1 MASTLE
7 NTETTE
13 NITETAENNEIKEDN
28 EINENNE
35 NTQINENTEI
45 INENNGL
52 QLETEN
58 NGLQLVTADA
68 QPSKR
73 RRKKSVVWEHFT
85 VENVSAG
92 CTRALCK
99 QCKQSFA
106 YSNGSKFAGTS
117 HLKRHIAQ
125 GTCLRRREGR
135 NTPHTQLTPYTPENG
150 VPGSASNPSRKRRRG
165 SSFTPIVPFDPDVS
179 RQEIAKMIIMND
191 YPLHMVEHPTFV
203 SFIRTLQ
210 PQFNMANFTTIQG
223 DCVALYLREKQSLV
237 KLLEGLPGKISLTVD
252 MYTSNQTLGYV
263 FLTGHF
269 IDKNWKLHRR
279 ILNVVMVPSPHTGD
293 ALSHAIGVCLGDWGL
308 ENKLFSIT
316 LEKSMSS
323 DTDTASLRGYLSIK
337 NPLILKGQLLI
348 EHCYAHVLSSMAT
361 DALNSMQELIT
372 KVRESVKYVKTSQIH
387 DEKFLELKE
396 QLQVPSSKDLI
407 LDDKTQW
414 NTTYLMLV
422 AAMELREVFSCLDTA
437 DPDYKIAPSADE
449 WKQIETLC
457 MYLRLFYN
465 AANMLT
471 GTSYPTSNLYFHE
484 VWKVHLE
491 LSHASNSEDP
501 SISNL
506 TKPLKEKIDKYWKTC
521 FLVLAFTVAMD
532 PRFKMKLVEFSFQK
546 IYGEDSANHL
556 RIVDD
561 GIHELFS
568 EYEMQPSVPLT
579 VNDEHDGGEMVKTE
593 EGMQVTSGGP
603 LLSCEDDLLDFDMF
617 ISEMSS
623 TQQTKS
629 ELDQYLE
636 ESLLPRAMDF
646 DILSWWKINHLKYP
660 ILSRMARDILSIP
673 VSSVPPESVFF
684 TGIKELDQYR
694 SSLRPET
701 VESLICAKDW
711 LQYAASPETVA
722 TSNALV
728 KMEI

>member
-1 MASTLE
+1 MASTVENGENHENIENIENVE
-7 NTETTE
+7 NTENKIE
-13 NITETAENNEIKEDN
+13 IDENNNEDN
-28 EINENNE
+28 A
-35 NTQINENTEI
+35 
-45 INENNGL
+45 
-52 QLETEN
+52 
-58 NGLQLVTADA
+58 LQLVTADS

-135 NTPHTQLTPYTPENG
+135 NSGQVTPYTPENG
-150 VPGSASNPSRKRRRG
+150 VSGSASMASRKRRRG
-165 SSFTPIVPFDPDVS
+165 SLFTPSVPFDQDVS
-179 RQEIAKMIIMND
+179 RQEFAKMIIMND

-210 PQFNMANFTTIQG
+210 PQFNMANFDSVQG

-252 MYTSNQTLGYV
+252 MYTSNQSLGYV

-279 ILNVVMVPSPHTGD
+279 ILNVVLVPTPDSGD

-316 LEKSMSS
+316 LEKFMSS

-348 EHCYAHVLSSMAT
+348 EHCYAHVLSSLAT
-361 DALNSMQELIT
+361 DALHSMQELIS
-372 KVRESVKYVKTSQIH
+372 KVRESVKYVKTSMIH

-396 QLQVPSSKDLI
+396 QLQVPTSKNLV

-414 NTTYLMLV
+414 STTYLMLV
-422 AAMELREVFSCLDTA
+422 AALELREVFSCLDTA
-437 DPDYKIAPSADE
+437 DPDYKIAPSADD

-457 MYLRLFYN
+457 IYLRLFYN

-506 TKPLKEKIDKYWKTC
+506 TKPLKEKIDKYWNTC
-521 FLVLAFTVAMD
+521 FYVLAFTVAMD
-532 PRFKMKLVEFSFQK
+532 PRFKMKLVEFSFNK
-546 IYGEDSANHL
+546 IYGEDSASHL

-579 VNDEHDGGEMVKTE
+579 ANDENDGGETVKTE
-593 EGMQVTSGGP
+593 EGVPSGGP
-603 LLSCEDDLLDFDMF
+603 HLSCEDDLLDFDVF

-623 TQQTKS
+623 SQQTKS

-636 ESLLPRAMDF
+636 ESLLPRAVDF
-646 DILSWWKINHLKYP
+646 DILSWWKINQLKYP

-673 VSSVPPESVFF
+673 VSAAPPESVFF

-711 LQYAASPETVA
+711 LQYAAPAETAVA
-722 TSNALV
+722 SNALV
-728 KMEI
+728 MKMEI

>member
-1 MASTLE
+1 MASTVE
-7 NTETTE
+7 NDETTE
-13 NITETAENNEIKEDN
+13 IKQDDETNEIKENNEIL
-28 EINENNE
+28 ENNE
-35 NTQINENTEI
+35 TN
-45 INENNGL
+45 
-52 QLETEN
+52 EN
-58 NGLQLVTADA
+58 NGLQLVTADL

-135 NTPHTQLTPYTPENG
+135 NSQLTPCTPENG
-150 VPGSASNPSRKRRRG
+150 LSGSASNPSRKRRRG
-165 SSFTPIVPFDPDVS
+165 SSFTPSIPFDPDVS
-179 RQEIAKMIIMND
+179 RQEITKMIIMND

-210 PQFNMANFTTIQG
+210 PQFNMANFSTIQG
-223 DCVALYLREKQSLV
+223 DCVALYLREKQVLV

-252 MYTSNQTLGYV
+252 MYSSNQTLGYV

-269 IDKNWKLHRR
+269 IDRNWKLHRR
-279 ILNVVMVPSPHTGD
+279 ILNVVMVPSPHSGD
-293 ALSHAIGVCLGDWGL
+293 SLSHAIGVCLGDWGL

-316 LEKSMSS
+316 LEKLMSS

-361 DALNSMQELIT
+361 DALNSMQELIS
-372 KVRESVKYVKTSQIH
+372 KVRESVKYVKTSHIH

-414 NTTYLMLV
+414 NSTYLMLI

-437 DPDYKIAPSADE
+437 DPDYKLAPSTDE

-457 MYLRLFYN
+457 IYLKLFYN

-506 TKPLKEKIDKYWKTC
+506 TRPLKEKIDKYWNTC

-546 IYGEDSANHL
+546 IYGEDSANHV

-568 EYEMQPSVPLT
+568 EYEMQPSMPLAA
-579 VNDEHDGGEMVKTE
+579 NDEDGGEMVKTE

-623 TQQTKS
+623 SQQTKS

-646 DILSWWKINHLKYP
+646 DILSWWKVNHLKYP

-673 VSSVPPESVFF
+673 VSAVPPESVFF
-684 TGIKELDQYR
+684 TRNKELDQYR
-694 SSLRPET
+694 SSLRPDT

-711 LQYAASPETVA
+711 LQYAASPETVV

-728 KMEI
+728 KMET

>member
-28 EINENNE
+28 EINEN
-35 NTQINENTEI
+35 TE

-150 VPGSASNPSRKRRRG
+150 VSGSASIPSRKRRRG
-165 SSFTPIVPFDPDVS
+165 SSFTPVPFDPDVP

-191 YPLHMVEHPTFV
+191 YPLHMVEHPTFA

-210 PQFNMANFTTIQG
+210 PQFNMGNFSTVQG
-223 DCVALYLREKQSLV
+223 DCVALYLREKQNLV

-252 MYTSNQTLGYV
+252 MYMSNQTLGYV

-279 ILNVVMVPSPHTGD
+279 ILNVVMVPSPHSGD

-316 LEKSMSS
+316 LKKSMSS
-323 DTDTASLRGYLSIK
+323 DTNTASLRGYLSIK

-361 DALNSMQELIT
+361 DALNSKQEVIS
-372 KVRESVKYVKTSQIH
+372 KVRESVKYVKTSMIH
-387 DEKFLELKE
+387 DEMFMELKE

-437 DPDYKIAPSADE
+437 DPDYKIEPSTDE

-457 MYLRLFYN
+457 VYLRLFYN

-506 TKPLKEKIDKYWKTC
+506 TRPLKEKIDKYWNMC

-579 VNDEHDGGEMVKTE
+579 ANDEHDGGEMVKTE

-711 LQYAASPETVA
+711 LKYAASPETVV